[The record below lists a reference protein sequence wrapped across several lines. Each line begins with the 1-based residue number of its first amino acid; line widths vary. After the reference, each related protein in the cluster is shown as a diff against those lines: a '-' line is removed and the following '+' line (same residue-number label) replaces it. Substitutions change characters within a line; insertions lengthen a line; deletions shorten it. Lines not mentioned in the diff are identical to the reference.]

1 MDHPQKQLHKGVGG
15 RLRAALA
22 VAGCGL
28 LLGGCQSMDRQEMTW
43 QTLHAMDVAQTL
55 NAAND
60 PCYKEDAWL
69 TKRLIGEQPSDGQ
82 VLAWGVGTAAVH
94 AWVSGALENRGA
106 PRWVQK
112 VWELGTLGHTTYAIG
127 SNHEAGVRP
136 FGSNREVGG
145 CYRG

>member
-1 MDHPQKQLHKGVGG
+1 MGHTQKQPHTGVG
-15 RLRAALA
+15 RHLRAALA
-22 VAGCGL
+22 VTGCVL
-28 LLGGCQSMDRQEMTW
+28 LLGGCQSMDREERTW
-43 QTLHAMDVAQTL
+43 QMLHAMDVAQTL

-82 VLAWGVGTAAVH
+82 VLAWGVGTAVIH
-94 AWVSGALENRGA
+94 AWVSGRLEDRGA

-112 VWELGTLGHTTYAIG
+112 VWELGTLGHTSYAIG

-145 CYRG
+145 CYRS